1 MILYSHVVEGLM
13 ASSIQAMIEG
23 DPRDLRIFFSVRI
36 FQSLSFCWL
45 RGEIQSDSYYSGMTN
60 DESSHSST
68 NDLTTGMP
76 FNEYDFVVES
86 YTMKEHVSERFVLV
100 DSSDHE
106 E

>member
-1 MILYSHVVEGLM
+1 
-13 ASSIQAMIEG
+13 
-23 DPRDLRIFFSVRI
+23 
-36 FQSLSFCWL
+36 
-45 RGEIQSDSYYSGMTN
+45 MTN